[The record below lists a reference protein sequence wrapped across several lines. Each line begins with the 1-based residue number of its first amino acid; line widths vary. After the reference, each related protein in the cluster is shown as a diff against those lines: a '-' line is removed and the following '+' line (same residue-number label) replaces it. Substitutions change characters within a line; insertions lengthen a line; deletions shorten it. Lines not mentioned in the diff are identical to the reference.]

1 MELTFTENK
10 IIDENINIKYFRIR
24 LRVESLSVSES
35 ENCRICFRKPFCEC
49 KKFVG
54 GILEIHQFNL
64 KYITEYITQLN

>member
-35 ENCRICFRKPFCEC
+35 ENCRKCFANHSANAKNLSVEY
-49 KKFVG
+49 
-54 GILEIHQFNL
+54 L
-64 KYITEYITQLN
+64 KYINLI